1 MSRRWKDPR
10 DGSLWLIDA
19 MPFDF
24 GPSAEEERSS
34 LMGWTLVFASRQGDH
49 RRLPVGYDLGANLSA
64 LGDRELI
71 ALLEAAAL
79 RD

>member
-1 MSRRWKDPR
+1 
-10 DGSLWLIDA
+10 

-24 GPSAEEERSS
+24 GPSVEQERGS
-34 LMGWTLVFASRQGDH
+34 LMGWTLVFASRKGDH
-49 RRLPVGYDLGANLSA
+49 RHLPVGYDLGANLSA